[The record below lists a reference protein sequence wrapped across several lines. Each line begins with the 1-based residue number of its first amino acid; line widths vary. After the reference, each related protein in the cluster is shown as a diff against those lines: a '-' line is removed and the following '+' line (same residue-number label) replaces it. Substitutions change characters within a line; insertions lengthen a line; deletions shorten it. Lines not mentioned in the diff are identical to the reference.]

1 MNGARGLLGWAGKEY
16 GEQGSIGLVGG
27 LIAGGCSRAWGQA
40 PRVYSSPLGEEGRRT
55 LLEVR

>member
-27 LIAGGCSRAWGQA
+27 LIAGGCIEA
-40 PRVYSSPLGEEGRRT
+40 
-55 LLEVR
+55 